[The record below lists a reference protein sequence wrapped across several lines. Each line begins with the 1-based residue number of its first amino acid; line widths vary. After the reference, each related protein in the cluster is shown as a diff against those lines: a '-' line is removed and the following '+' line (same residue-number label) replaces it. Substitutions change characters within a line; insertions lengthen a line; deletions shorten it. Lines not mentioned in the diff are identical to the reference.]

1 MNWLWVSM
9 WALLGWL
16 LGILLY
22 FIGGFAVHLLP
33 GDRDHLVNR
42 VADHY
47 SGTAMKLVERAV
59 LVERGTKWDIFRT
72 SHDAEKNADTFSL
85 DGEPA
90 HITNETGLLS
100 TLHGKAFGLCAP
112 PEDDVAVYTS
122 PEVGELGRIE
132 AERTEKGELRD
143 GNGEYEPNVTLSPG
157 RPLVQLREYADRMI
171 PGSRSLHDLD
181 ETIELYKQS
190 QRMFGE
196 SKTTQFMILIIAYSA
211 AMLVSWMIITNGGG
225 TVPSGGVPV
234 PPMGG
239 G

>member
-1 MNWLWVSM
+1 M

-22 FIGGFAVHLLP
+22 FIGGFFVHIVPGAQTHAVNKAA
-33 GDRDHLVNR
+33 G
-42 VADHY
+42 HY
-47 SGTAMKLVERAV
+47 SKIAMKLLNRGV
-59 LVERGTKWDIFRT
+59 LVERGTKWDLFKT

-122 PEVGELGRIE
+122 PEIGELGRIE

-143 GNGEYEPNVTLSPG
+143 DDGEYEAHVTLSRG

-211 AMLVSWMIITNGGG
+211 AMLVSWLILTNGGG
-225 TVPSGGVPV
+225 TVPSGGIPV
-234 PPMGG
+234 PPIGG